1 MSLPWGW
8 RSANQIF
15 MINLNLL
22 PPKEKENIRLD
33 LLDQRIIIIGGYLIA
48 ALLIFIVLLVVNL
61 MIINF
66 KISKSQ
72 NNFQDLQKK
81 FAIEGFKDIQ
91 NKLKNINNKIKNI
104 DQIQKNY
111 PYYST
116 ILEKIIAVIPNGA
129 QISNISV
136 TGKHINLAGFAANR
150 DSVVNIKDSLEKSSD
165 FGNIN
170 YPLSNFL
177 QAENINFSFSFDIK

>member
-1 MSLPWGW
+1 MSPPWGW
-8 RSANQIF
+8 RSASQIF

-22 PPKEKENIRLD
+22 PPEEKENIRLD
-33 LLDQRIIIIGGYLIA
+33 LLNQRIIIIGGYLIA
-48 ALLIFIVLLVVNL
+48 AFLIFIVLLAVNL

-72 NNFQDLQKK
+72 NNFQNLQKK
-81 FAIEGFKDIQ
+81 FAVEGFKDVQ
-91 NKLKNINNKIKNI
+91 NELKNINNKIKNI
-104 DQIQKNY
+104 DQIQRNY

-116 ILEKIIAVIPNGA
+116 VIEKIIAIIPISA
-129 QISNISV
+129 QINNISA
-136 TGKHINLAGFAANR
+136 TGNHINLAGFAISR
-150 DSVVNIKDSLEKSSD
+150 DSVVNIKDTLEKSSD
-165 FGNIN
+165 FKNIN